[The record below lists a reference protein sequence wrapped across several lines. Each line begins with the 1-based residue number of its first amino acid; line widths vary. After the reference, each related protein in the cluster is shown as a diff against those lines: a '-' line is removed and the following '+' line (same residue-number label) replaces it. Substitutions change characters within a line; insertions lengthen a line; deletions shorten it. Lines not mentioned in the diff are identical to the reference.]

1 MGSILQSYDQF
12 KQFPL
17 FGFGGIPHFLGERQV
32 NHCFPLNG
40 CFEAPEVNG
49 IQGVVDAYRRNLQ
62 EIQFAG
68 PTFFSS
74 ITEIFMDFANEGEV
88 LKTYFV
94 LLIITDGNIHDMK
107 ETKELIVQASKLPC
121 SIIIVGVGNS
131 DFDQMIDLDS
141 DENLLK
147 DHRNNFAS
155 RDIVQFVKFREA
167 IARNNLA
174 EELLKEIPSQVC
186 RYMENI
192 GYKPVPIQTDM
203 HKIEVSVKKQLDMI
217 MKKKGVVID
226 KIQTEAKDVVDK
238 AALYSTDE
246 VQVNTTVTSG
256 FPEKASATDD
266 ETKVAAE
273 FVESDEPAKKRRR
286 RRGNK
291 IGAVAKPTSTGDDDA
306 NDGAL
311 TPKKIK
317 KVSPFKLPKI

>member
-1 MGSILQSYDQF
+1 MSLSVAIDFTASNGKINDPKSLHYPASITNEYEQAIIQVGNILQSYDHF

-17 FGFGGIPHFLGERQV
+17 FGFGGVPHFLGEREV

-40 CFEAPEVNG
+40 CFESPEVNG
-49 IQGVVDAYRRNLQ
+49 IQGIVETYRRNLQ

-74 ITEIFMDFANEGEV
+74 ILDIFMDFAVEGEE
-88 LKTYFV
+88 LKNYFV

-147 DHRNNFAS
+147 DHKNQFAT

-167 IARNNLA
+167 VARNNLA

-192 GYKPVPIQTDM
+192 GFKPVPINSDM
-203 HKIEVSVKKQLDMI
+203 QKIEASVKKQLDMI
-217 MKKKGVVID
+217 LKKKGV
-226 KIQTEAKDVVDK
+226 
-238 AALYSTDE
+238 AL
-246 VQVNTTVTSG
+246 
-256 FPEKASATDD
+256 
-266 ETKVAAE
+266 
-273 FVESDEPAKKRRR
+273 
-286 RRGNK
+286 
-291 IGAVAKPTSTGDDDA
+291 
-306 NDGAL
+306 
-311 TPKKIK
+311 
-317 KVSPFKLPKI
+317 